1 MDRPG
6 GGTTAGYVRGTILI
20 SALYLAFGGALF
32 ATGIAITFG
41 GEPLTAA
48 GWALATFMGIGLV
61 GWLTEAI
68 LGGALEAV
76 AERRMRQGVATG
88 VAMLAQEAAIRPDLG
103 SQVDLMLPVEPA
115 RPSQAVAAY
124 AQAGELESGVGAARA
139 ALPPGDQGQ
148 FGAPGR
154 GSVPAADGSA
164 AEFVELRRAAP
175 AAGSPAD
182 VRQAAG

>member
-1 MDRPG
+1 M
-6 GGTTAGYVRGTILI
+6 I

-48 GWALATFMGIGLV
+48 GWALATFMAIGLV

-76 AERRMRQGVATG
+76 AERRMQQGVAAQPG
-88 VAMLAQEAAIRPDLG
+88 VAMLAQQAAVGPDLG
-103 SQVDLMLPVEPA
+103 RQVDLMLPEEPV
-115 RPSQAVAAY
+115 RPAQAVAAY
-124 AQAGELESGVGAARA
+124 AQAGELEGGVGAAKA
-139 ALPPGDQGQ
+139 ALPPGVQGQ

-154 GSVPAADGSA
+154 GGVPAADGSA

-182 VRQAAG
+182 LRQAAG